1 MMRCNH
7 VKKSRDRKKKGFT
20 LTELIAVMAII
31 AILATAMVPKVVGYI
46 EEGKKTDAKEEARQI
61 VMAVDSYNMTVTN
74 KANKIAENAEYK
86 DFVDK
91 IDGKKYIDKTEID
104 HVAEANTYTELKSIV
119 KGTKD
124 FSLEDEKIKVSG

>member
-7 VKKSRDRKKKGFT
+7 VKKLRNKKKKGYT
-20 LTELIAVMAII
+20 LTEVIAVMAII

-74 KANKIAENAEYK
+74 KVNKIAENAKYEE
-86 DFVDK
+86 FVDK

-104 HVAEANTYTELKSIV
+104 YVSEDNTYTELKSIAR
-119 KGTKD
+119 GTKD
-124 FSLEDEKIKVSG
+124 FSLENEKIILSN

>member
-61 VMAVDSYNMTVTN
+61 VMAVDSYNMTVTS
-74 KANKIAENAEYK
+74 KANKIEEDDEYK
-86 DFVDK
+86 SFVDK

-104 HVAEANTYTELKSIV
+104 HVAETNTYTDLKSIV

-124 FSLEDEKIKVSG
+124 FSLENEKIILSK